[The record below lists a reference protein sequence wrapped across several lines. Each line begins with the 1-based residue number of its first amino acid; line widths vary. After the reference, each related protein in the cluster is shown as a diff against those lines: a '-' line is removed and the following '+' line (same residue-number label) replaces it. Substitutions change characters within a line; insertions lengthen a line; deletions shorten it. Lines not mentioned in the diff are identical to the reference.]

1 MQQKQWRSGSG
12 SSGWAGSGHWPT
24 VQHRSVLDYG
34 PLLQKRVRHHPN
46 SACVPI
52 DAPRSIGETLGVDG
66 RVLAVRVARPVS
78 VDRRDF
84 GVRMSNAAID
94 ADITDEEQPG
104 AHTQYNRASTQTRA
118 EEGHVVSEPTGTIP
132 GCQEAGAL
140 KHLLLPC
147 YFLTTFVGRSRH

>member
-1 MQQKQWRSGSG
+1 M
-12 SSGWAGSGHWPT
+12 
-24 VQHRSVLDYG
+24 
-34 PLLQKRVRHHPN
+34 
-46 SACVPI
+46 
-52 DAPRSIGETLGVDG
+52 DG

-118 EEGHVVSEPTGTIP
+118 EEGHIAPS
-132 GCQEAGAL
+132 
-140 KHLLLPC
+140 LLE
-147 YFLTTFVGRSRH
+147 RSRGVKKQAR